1 MEEPKHP
8 MDKWFE
14 EKLYPGYRTKLE
26 IDKVL
31 YEGNSEHQKLLL
43 FENSLYGRVLALNDI
58 IQTTERDEFIYHE
71 MLTHPPILA
80 HGAVRKVLI
89 IGGGDG
95 GMLEEVLKHRGITK
109 VTMVEIDGDVVQFS
123 KEHLRFICND
133 AFEDERLDL
142 VIADGI
148 DFVEKSDERYDV
160 IIVDSS
166 DPVGPAAVLFTQR
179 FYTGA
184 KRCLAQ
190 GGVLVTQ
197 NGVPF
202 HQGQELAG
210 TIACLRPL
218 FRDTSCYVSPVPI
231 YIGGFMAFAWGTDN
245 TTLRQTPLERLQERF
260 RAAGLD
266 TRHYSPEVHFAAFT
280 LPPWVRALMEPKK

>member
-1 MEEPKHP
+1 
-8 MDKWFE
+8 MDNWFE
-14 EKLYPGYRTKLE
+14 EKLYPGYRTKLR

-31 YEGNSEHQKLLL
+31 YEGDSEHQKLLL

-58 IQTTERDEFIYHE
+58 VQTTEKDEFIYHE
-71 MLTHPPILA
+71 MLSHPPILA

-95 GMLEEVLKHRGITK
+95 GMLEEVLKHRGVTK
-109 VTMVEIDGDVVQFS
+109 VTMVEIDEDVVRFS

-142 VIADGI
+142 VIADGVE
-148 DFVEKSDERYDV
+148 FVERTDERYDV

-166 DPVGPAAVLFTQR
+166 DPVGPAEVLFTQR
-179 FYTGA
+179 FYAGT

-202 HQGQELAG
+202 LQGEELTG
-210 TIACLRPL
+210 TIGCLRPL
-218 FRDTSCYVSPVPI
+218 FRDTAAYVAAVPM
-231 YIGGFMAFAWGTDN
+231 YVGGLMAFAWASEN
-245 TTLRQTPLERLQERF
+245 VTLRQTPLDRVRERF
-260 RAAGLD
+260 RAAGLE
-266 TRHYSPEVHFAAFT
+266 TRQYTPEVHVGAFA
-280 LPPWVRALMEPKK
+280 LPPWVRDLMEPKK

>member
-1 MEEPKHP
+1 
-8 MDKWFE
+8 MDDWFE
-14 EKLYPGYRTKLE
+14 EKLYPGYRTKMK

-31 YEGNSEHQKLLL
+31 YEGDSEHQKLLL
-43 FENSLYGRVLALNDI
+43 FENALYGRVLALNDI
-58 IQTTERDEFIYHE
+58 VQTTERDEYIYHE

-95 GMLEEVLKHRGITK
+95 GMLEEVLKHRGVTK
-109 VTMVEIDGDVVQFS
+109 VTMVEIDADVVQFS

-133 AFEDERLDL
+133 AFEDPRLDL
-142 VIADGI
+142 VIADGV
-148 DFVEKSDERYDV
+148 DFVEKTDERYDV

-166 DPVGPAAVLFTQR
+166 DPVGPAEVLFTQR

-202 HQGQELAG
+202 HQSEELAQ
-210 TIACLRPL
+210 TIACLRRL
-218 FRDTSCYVSPVPI
+218 FRDTSCYVAPVPI
-231 YIGGFMAFAWGTDN
+231 YIGGLMAFGWATDN
-245 TTLRQTPLERLQERF
+245 ITLRQTPPERLQERF
-260 RAAGLD
+260 RAANLD
-266 TRHYSPEVHFAAFT
+266 TRQYSPEVHVAAFA
-280 LPPWVRALMEPKK
+280 LPPWIRAIMDPKK

>member
-1 MEEPKHP
+1 
-8 MDKWFE
+8 MDNWFE
-14 EKLYPGYRTKLE
+14 EKLYPAYRTKLK

-31 YEGNSEHQKLLL
+31 YEGESEHQKLLL
-43 FENSLYGRVLALNDI
+43 FENALYGRVLALNDI
-58 IQTTERDEFIYHE
+58 VQTTERDEFIYHE

-95 GMLEEVLKHRGITK
+95 GMLEEALKHRGVTK
-109 VTMVEIDGDVVQFS
+109 VTMVEIDADVVQFS

-142 VIADGI
+142 VIADGVE
-148 DFVEKSDERYDV
+148 FVEQTDERYDV
-160 IIVDSS
+160 VIVDSS
-166 DPVGPAAVLFTQR
+166 DPVGPAEVLFTQR
-179 FYTGA
+179 FYTGV
-184 KRCLAQ
+184 KRCIAQ

-202 HQGQELAG
+202 LQGHELTG
-210 TIACLRPL
+210 TISCLRPL
-218 FRDTSCYVSPVPI
+218 FRDTACYVAAVPM
-231 YIGGFMAFAWGTDN
+231 YVGGVMAFGWGTDN
-245 TTLRQTPLERLQERF
+245 VTLRQTPLERLQERF

-266 TRHYSPEVHFAAFT
+266 TRHYAPEVHFAAFA
-280 LPPWVRALMEPKK
+280 LPPWIRALIEPKK